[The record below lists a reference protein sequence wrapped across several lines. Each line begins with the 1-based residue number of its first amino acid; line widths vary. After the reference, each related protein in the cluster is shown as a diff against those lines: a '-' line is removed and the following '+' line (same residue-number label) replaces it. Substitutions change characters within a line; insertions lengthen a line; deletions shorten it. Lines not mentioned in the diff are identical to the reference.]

1 MAKND
6 ITKHS
11 AGTQFSGANAVEMAR
26 RSHEARK
33 QNIAERKLLK
43 EQILERMKKKDW
55 DEVIEGVIQRAKDTD
70 KGFEVFRDTIGEK
83 PVDKQEVDIREIP
96 KISVVRK
103 DG

>member
-1 MAKND
+1 MPKND

-11 AGTQFSGANAVEMAR
+11 AATQFSGDNAVEMAK

-33 QNIAERKLLK
+33 RKKEEREAIK
-43 EQILERMKKKDW
+43 EQILKRMKAKDW
-55 DEVIEGVIQRAKDTD
+55 DEIIDGVIQRAKDSGKD
-70 KGFEVFRDTIGEK
+70 FEIFRDTIGEK
-83 PVDKQEVDIREIP
+83 PVDKQELDIRELP